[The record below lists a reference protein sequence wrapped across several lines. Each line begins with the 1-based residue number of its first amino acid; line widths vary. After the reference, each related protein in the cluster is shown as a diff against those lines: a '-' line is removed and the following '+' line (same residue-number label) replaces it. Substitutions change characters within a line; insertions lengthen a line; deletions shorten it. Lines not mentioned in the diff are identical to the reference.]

1 MQSEGSSQHELCT
14 PAISHYLTL
23 ALARPLWQSS
33 SPFSPVSFSNFY
45 SLWLPHFPYLP
56 LALPYCPALCSF
68 LFFLHLAQTTADGRT
83 STDIRSQCLNKAA
96 SCFQEQPWNTGL
108 EKQGRWLAWIYQIAI
123 SHSKAWENRNS
134 LQMDTP
140 HRSFLV
146 FSMGKAVIFPPQS
159 CFRNSQILLTETR
172 ICTNKPAVG

>member
-23 ALARPLWQSS
+23 ALVRPLWQSS

-83 STDIRSQCLNKAA
+83 STDIRPQCLSKAA
-96 SCFQEQPWNTGL
+96 SCFQEQPMEHW
-108 EKQGRWLAWIYQIAI
+108 
-123 SHSKAWENRNS
+123 AWEAGQVTRLNLSDSNFS
-134 LQMDTP
+134 LQSLRKQKFFAKGHTTQE
-140 HRSFLV
+140 L
-146 FSMGKAVIFPPQS
+146 S
-159 CFRNSQILLTETR
+159 CF
-172 ICTNKPAVG
+172 